1 MRTDIEQNSVEAI
14 LWDVLYKQSVD
25 IVFVIDTSLQILIFN
40 ERASVKFG
48 FVEDTSLQDFFS
60 IDSCLNLSNLIQ
72 SGFIGR
78 CLVQLIDSEQKC
90 HSLLATLV
98 SEKVV
103 MQLLYLEARH
113 PIRAQEHLIS
123 LGRFLGNIAH
133 GISNPLSVLQ
143 GRIELLLH
151 KSKQYPPKLKHYLL
165 AMAEQS
171 NRISGQLQL
180 IQILA
185 KRRKFSPKPISIKMI
200 IDGFISNNESDL
212 ILEDSIYSHIQ
223 VLMEVPHFE
232 VLLINLMAVFREREP
247 ASKKLSL
254 SIWHDELDVYV
265 SITSTYLIHDSM
277 LLSLSEGELVLSQKG
292 VDIRLL
298 LCDLLL
304 QSYDGALSFI
314 RNNNSFV
321 IQMRIPL
328 WKRKGRVALSSA
340 LKILVIDDHSNLR
353 ETLSALLLKE
363 GHQIADV
370 SSAEDAL
377 LLMASTTFDIIVS
390 DIRLP
395 GMSGLDLYSFMMDS
409 NVEMAKRMILISGMQ
424 QEIEQKS
431 VPFLR
436 KPFSKDD
443 LLDIIRRIL

>member
-1 MRTDIEQNSVEAI
+1 MHDSVESI
-14 LWDVLYKQSVD
+14 LWDVLYKESVD
-25 IVFVIDTSLQILIFN
+25 IVFVIDTSLQLLLFN
-40 ERASVKFG
+40 ERSTIKFG

-60 IDSCLNLSNLIQ
+60 LDSCLNLSNLIQ
-72 SGFIGR
+72 SGFVGR
-78 CLVQLIDSEQKC
+78 CLVQLVDSEQNT

-103 MQLLYLEARH
+103 MQLLYLESRH

-133 GISNPLSVLQ
+133 AISNPLSVLQ

-151 KSKQYPPKLKHYLL
+151 KSEQYPIKLRHYLS

-185 KRRKFSPKPISIKMI
+185 KRRSFSPKPIFIKTT
-200 IDGFISNNESDL
+200 IDDFIANNESK
-212 ILEDSIYSHIQ
+212 IALEDSTYNHVQ
-223 VLMEVPHFE
+223 VVVEAPHLE
-232 VLLINLMAVFREREP
+232 VLLVNLTEVFKEKCPSSRM
-247 ASKKLSL
+247 LSL
-254 SIWHDELDVYV
+254 SIWHDELDVYI
-265 SITSTYLIHDSM
+265 SIASKSSMHDSM
-277 LLSLSEGELVLSQKG
+277 LLSLSEGEISLSQKG

-298 LCDLLL
+298 LCDFLL
-304 QSYDGALSFI
+304 QSYDGTLSFLS
-314 RNNNSFV
+314 NKSSFV
-321 IQMRIPL
+321 MQVRIPL
-328 WKRKGRVALSSA
+328 WKRKVPASLSSA
-340 LKILVIDDHSNLR
+340 LRILVIDDHSNLR
-353 ETLSALLLKE
+353 ETLSALLAKE

-377 LLMASTTFDIIVS
+377 SLMASSTFDIIVS

-395 GMSGLDLYSFMMDS
+395 GMSGLELYSFMMDS
-409 NVEMAKRMILISGMQ
+409 NAQLAKKIILISGMQ
-424 QEIEQKS
+424 QEIDQKTI
-431 VPFLR
+431 PFLR

-443 LLDIIRRIL
+443 LLDIIKRIL

>member
-1 MRTDIEQNSVEAI
+1 MRSDLVQGSVESI
-14 LWDVLYKQSVD
+14 LWDVLYKHSVD
-25 IVFVIDTSLQILIFN
+25 IVFVIDTSLQILMFN

-60 IDSCLNLSNLIQ
+60 MDSCLNLSNLIQ

-78 CLVQLIDSEQKC
+78 CLVQLVDSEQKS

-98 SEKVV
+98 AEKVV
-103 MQLLYLEARH
+103 MQLLFLEAKH

-133 GISNPLSVLQ
+133 AISNPLSVLQ

-151 KSKQYPPKLKHYLL
+151 KSEQYPIKLKNYLL
-165 AMAEQS
+165 VMAEQS
-171 NRISGQLQL
+171 NRVSGQLQL

-185 KRRKFSPKPISIKMI
+185 KRRRFSPKPILIKTT
-200 IDGFISNNESDL
+200 IDNFISDNRSE
-212 ILEDSIYSHIQ
+212 ITLEASMYNHIQ
-223 VLMEVPHFE
+223 IVIEPPHLN
-232 VLLINLMAVFREREP
+232 VLLFNLKSIFQERSP
-247 ASKKLSL
+247 SSKMLYL
-254 SIWHDELDVYV
+254 SIWHDELDVYM
-265 SITSTYLIHDSM
+265 SITSKFPIHDST
-277 LLSLSEGELVLSQKG
+277 LLSLSKGEISLTQKG

-304 QSYDGALSFI
+304 QSYDGTLSFMSSKS
-314 RNNNSFV
+314 SFAM
-321 IQMRIPL
+321 QMRIPL
-328 WKRKGRVALSSA
+328 WKMIGRVALSSA
-340 LKILVIDDHSNLR
+340 LRILVIDDHSNLR
-353 ETLSALLLKE
+353 ETLSALLSKE

-377 LLMASTTFDIIVS
+377 LLMASTTFDVIVS

-395 GMSGLDLYSFMMDS
+395 GMSGLDLYSVMLDS
-409 NVEMAKRMILISGMQ
+409 NAKMAKRMILISGMQ
-424 QEIEQKS
+424 QEIEEKS
-431 VPFLR
+431 IPFLR

-443 LLDIIRRIL
+443 LLNIIKRLL

>member
-232 VLLINLMAVFREREP
+232 VLLIRGF
-247 ASKKLSL
+247 
-254 SIWHDELDVYV
+254 
-265 SITSTYLIHDSM
+265 
-277 LLSLSEGELVLSQKG
+277 
-292 VDIRLL
+292 
-298 LCDLLL
+298 
-304 QSYDGALSFI
+304 
-314 RNNNSFV
+314 
-321 IQMRIPL
+321 
-328 WKRKGRVALSSA
+328 
-340 LKILVIDDHSNLR
+340 
-353 ETLSALLLKE
+353 
-363 GHQIADV
+363 
-370 SSAEDAL
+370 AEA
-377 LLMASTTFDIIVS
+377 AC
-390 DIRLP
+390 
-395 GMSGLDLYSFMMDS
+395 
-409 NVEMAKRMILISGMQ
+409 
-424 QEIEQKS
+424 
-431 VPFLR
+431 
-436 KPFSKDD
+436 
-443 LLDIIRRIL
+443 

>member
-1 MRTDIEQNSVEAI
+1 MQDSVESI

-25 IVFVIDTSLQILIFN
+25 IVFVIDTSLQILLFN
-40 ERASVKFG
+40 ERSRIKFG

-60 IDSCLNLSNLIQ
+60 MDSCLNLSNLIQ
-72 SGFIGR
+72 SGFVGR
-78 CLVQLIDSEQKC
+78 CLVQLVDSHQNTY
-90 HSLLATLV
+90 SLLATLV

-103 MQLLYLEARH
+103 MQLLYLESRH

-133 GISNPLSVLQ
+133 AISNPLSVLQ

-151 KSKQYPPKLKHYLL
+151 KSTQYPPKLKHYLL
-165 AMAEQS
+165 AMADQS

-185 KRRKFSPKPISIKMI
+185 KRRKFSTKPIFIKNI
-200 IDGFISNNESDL
+200 IEDFVSKSELNVTLDGSVYN
-212 ILEDSIYSHIQ
+212 HIQ
-223 VLMEVPHFE
+223 VVLEGPHLDI
-232 VLLINLMAVFREREP
+232 LLSNLTGVFREKYP
-247 ASKKLSL
+247 SSKILSL
-254 SIWHDELDVYV
+254 SIWYDELDVYI
-265 SITSTYLIHDSM
+265 SIASKTSMHDSM
-277 LLSLSEGELVLSQKG
+277 LLSLSEGELSLSQKG

-304 QSYDGALSFI
+304 QSYDGSLSFLS
-314 RNNNSFV
+314 NKSSFV
-321 IQMRIPL
+321 MQVRIPL
-328 WKRKGRVALSSA
+328 WKRKMRTTLSSA
-340 LKILVIDDHSNLR
+340 LRILVIDDHSNLR
-353 ETLSALLLKE
+353 ETLSALLVKE

-377 LLMASTTFDIIVS
+377 SLMASSTFDVIVS

-395 GMSGLDLYSFMMDS
+395 GMSGLDLYSFLMDS
-409 NVEMAKRMILISGMQ
+409 NAQMAKKIILISGMQ
-424 QEIEQKS
+424 QEIDQKM

-443 LLDIIRRIL
+443 LLDIIQRIL